1 MLVLTRRVGETIVID
16 HDIRVTIV
24 SVRGERV
31 RLGITA
37 PKLVQVDREE
47 IHERRS
53 GSFSER
59 LETVSADSIDD
70 LP

>member
-16 HDIRVTIV
+16 HDIRVTVV
-24 SVRGERV
+24 SVRGERI

-37 PKLVQVDREE
+37 PRLVQVDREE

-53 GSFSER
+53 ESQASSDR
-59 LETVSADSIDD
+59 LETVSASS
-70 LP
+70 

>member
-31 RLGITA
+31 RLGISA

-47 IHERRS
+47 IHERRA
-53 GSFSER
+53 GGNAPADR
-59 LETVSADSIDD
+59 LEVVSTDS
-70 LP
+70 